1 MLKTHDKL
9 LSWDCPNEVG
19 EPVCIVG
26 ENEGGYSVNLYVHAG
41 EIIGV
46 SVFECS
52 TEPEIEQVHVGLVPL
67 EVGNAIVRTP
77 RFTT

>member
-9 LSWDCPNEVG
+9 LSWDCPNSPG
-19 EPVCIVG
+19 EPVCIIG

-46 SVFECS
+46 SVFERS
-52 TEPEIEQVHVGLVPL
+52 MEPEIEQAHVGLTPRDDGDV
-67 EVGNAIVRTP
+67 IVRTP